1 MPFIA
6 ILSIYKE
13 YHNKKNKQIKEK
25 QEDAQKLRMNWHISN
40 QTQEKLRIILE
51 FSLALNMELQKVCQV
66 YPEIE
71 NKLYQIVSVGVH
83 RK

>member
-1 MPFIA
+1 
-6 ILSIYKE
+6 
-13 YHNKKNKQIKEK
+13 
-25 QEDAQKLRMNWHISN
+25 MNWHISN